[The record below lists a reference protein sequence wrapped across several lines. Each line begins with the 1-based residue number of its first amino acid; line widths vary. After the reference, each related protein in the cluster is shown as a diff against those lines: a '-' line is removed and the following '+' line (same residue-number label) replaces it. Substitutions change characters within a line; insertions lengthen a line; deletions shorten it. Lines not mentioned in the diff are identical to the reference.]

1 MADGADW
8 RIEWYRTKRGEAP
21 AQTFLA
27 ALDGPLAAEAAALL
41 AYVRGRGQGLQE
53 PRSKSLGDGLFELR
67 GRHGVRLF
75 YTFRPRPPDRGAR
88 RDGEKA
94 AGHPGRRAGPGAG
107 VSASGLAT

>member
-1 MADGADW
+1 MADGAAW
-8 RIEWYRTKRGEAP
+8 RIEWYRTNRGEAP

-41 AYVRGRGQGLQE
+41 AYVRGRGQDLQA

-75 YTFRPRPPDRGAR
+75 YTFRP
-88 RDGEKA
+88 
-94 AGHPGRRAGPGAG
+94 GRRIVVLDGMVKKRQDIPAD
-107 VSASGLAT
+107 VLARVRAYQQAI